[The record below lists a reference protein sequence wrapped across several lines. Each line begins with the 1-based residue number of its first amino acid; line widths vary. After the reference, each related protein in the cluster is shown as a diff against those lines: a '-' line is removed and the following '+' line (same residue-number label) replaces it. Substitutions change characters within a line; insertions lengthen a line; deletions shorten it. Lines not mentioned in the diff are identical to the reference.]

1 MGWQINTQVVSDNQ
15 ALIFIVLM
23 VMKSKSAHGG
33 LVYSTDSGR
42 MCPVCRQPLTACTCS
57 AAKPQPATDGVVR
70 VSRETK
76 GRAGKGVTLVKGL
89 ALDEAALVALGKQLK
104 TACGSGGT
112 VKDGVIEVQGDHCE
126 RVIDLLKAKGLNVK
140 RAGG

>member
-1 MGWQINTQVVSDNQ
+1 MKGNLSGLS
-15 ALIFIVLM
+15 AL
-23 VMKSKSAHGG
+23 AG

-42 MCPVCRQPLTACTCS
+42 MCPTCRNAIAQCICKLAVLPTG
-57 AAKPQPATDGVVR
+57 DGTLR

-76 GRAGKGVTLVKGL
+76 GRGGKAVTVVKG
-89 ALDEAALVALGKQLK
+89 ALLDSAALADLGKQLK
-104 TACGSGGT
+104 VACGTGGT

-126 RVIDLLKAKGLNVK
+126 RVIQVLKAQGHTVK

>member
-1 MGWQINTQVVSDNQ
+1 VS
-15 ALIFIVLM
+15 
-23 VMKSKSAHGG
+23 
-33 LVYSTDSGR
+33 
-42 MCPVCRQPLTACTCS
+42 ACTCS
-57 AAKPQPATDGVVR
+57 AAKPKPATDGVVR

-89 ALDEAALVALGKQLK
+89 ALDNVALVALGKQLK

-126 RVIDLLKAKGLNVK
+126 RVIDLLKAKGLTVK

>member
-1 MGWQINTQVVSDNQ
+1 MGPDFHFAI
-15 ALIFIVLM
+15 
-23 VMKSKSAHGG
+23 VMKSKLISSG
-33 LVYSTDSGR
+33 LVYSTDAGR
-42 MCPVCRQPLTACTCS
+42 MCPVCRQPVTACQCS
-57 AAKPQPATDGVVR
+57 AAKPRPATDGMVW

-89 ALDEAALVALGKQLK
+89 ALDDAALIALGKQLK

-126 RVIDLLKAKGLNVK
+126 RVIAMLQEQGHKVK
-140 RAGG
+140 RAGR